1 MPTCLETLAQWAH
14 DLDLDAVPAAVQDR
28 ARLQHLSL
36 AGTLRQ
42 IGDRPEGR
50 ALREAGETRGAAR
63 IATGG
68 TAPRRDAVRLHT
80 GLSGLLSMD
89 DQLLLG
95 HAPGAGVAAA
105 WAAAKGHTVGDL
117 LTATIAANEVAG
129 RIGASLLLGGP
140 SGRAQAAVSAAAAA
154 VASARLD
161 GLDAPAMARALSL
174 ALTAPP
180 EASESALGE
189 SGSARA
195 HLCAAPAV
203 HGVEAASLAAS
214 GLDAPLDLLDRDAFF
229 AGRTPQALRAA
240 FTGLGAAW
248 FSATLSYKLIPASTF
263 VQAPVDAVWEIL
275 RRHIK
280 AADKRLRPDQ
290 VEGIEVRVAAPAH
303 RFDSQADR
311 GLAPAAVPFSIPSA
325 LGVLVVGNEF
335 SPAVLTD
342 PWLRENQEAVSTVA
356 AKVRVVH
363 DPARTAMALGPMLQA
378 VAPLF
383 ADVPPLRLARLLSS
397 ATPGT
402 GAARRPVALDMIKR
416 VVDARPDRALS
427 ALRGA
432 TPDLA
437 TARLGEFVLH
447 TDAEILL
454 YTTRGGTW
462 PERRTG
468 PEGAPGWPWQDTRAR
483 VLARHGE
490 GADALAAT
498 AVTEDAVGWVDGL
511 LG

>member
-1 MPTCLETLAQWAH
+1 MPTTLETLAQWAH

-36 AGTLRQ
+36 AGALRE

-50 ALREAGETRGAAR
+50 ALRKAGGTRGAAR
-63 IATGG
+63 VSTGG

-95 HAPGAGVAAA
+95 HAPGAGVAAS
-105 WAAAKGHTVGDL
+105 WAVAKRHTVGDL
-117 LTATIAANEVAG
+117 LAATIAANEVAG

-140 SGRAQAAVSAAAAA
+140 AGQAQAAVSAAAAA
-154 VASARLD
+154 VATARLD
-161 GLDAPAMARALSL
+161 GLDARAMARALAL
-174 ALTAPP
+174 ALNAPP
-180 EASESALGE
+180 AASERAMSE

-195 HLCAAPAV
+195 SLCAAPAV

-214 GLDAPLDLLDRDAFF
+214 GLDAPLDLLDGDAFF
-229 AGRTPQALRAA
+229 AERTPQVLRAA
-240 FTGLGAAW
+240 FTGLGTAW
-248 FSATLSYKLIPASTF
+248 LTATLSYKLLPASTF

-303 RFDSQADR
+303 RFDAQADR
-311 GLAPAAVPFSIPSA
+311 GLVPAAVPFSIPSA
-325 LGVLVVGNEF
+325 LGVLVVGNGLT
-335 SPAVLTD
+335 PAVLTE
-342 PWLRENQEAVSTVA
+342 PWLRENEEAVRAVA

-383 ADVPPLRLARLLSS
+383 ADVPPLRLVRLLADAAPPS
-397 ATPGT
+397 
-402 GAARRPVALDMIKR
+402 GAARRPVALDMLRR

-427 ALRGA
+427 SLRGA
-432 TPDLA
+432 LPDLA
-437 TARLGEFVLH
+437 TARLGEFTLH
-447 TDAEILL
+447 TDAEVLL

-483 VLARHGE
+483 VLARHGD

-498 AVTEDAVGWVDGL
+498 ATTEDAAGWVGGL